1 MKRSWKDSALQQWAA
16 VKHSFSRKKCYILLF
31 YRPAAGQSQLGET
44 GCVLHGTKSLLKSNR
59 FFFAVTIL
67 DVTELRFNH
76 TKSHTVSWLE
86 VLTEIGFK
94 WTILFS
100 VCTYALLLTHIMT
113 EFGKKKNRLIQLIS
127 VFSIPFSVLSKIKGL
142 DSSQCLLA
150 FLCYRKLGKLLT
162 KERHR
167 KQNQCTLGWGW
178 DLSSA
183 VICFS
188 YTAPG

>member
-1 MKRSWKDSALQQWAA
+1 MSSSEAQFFKE
-16 VKHSFSRKKCYILLF
+16 KCYILLF
-31 YRPAAGQSQLGET
+31 YRPAAGQNQLGET

-67 DVTELRFNH
+67 DVTELRFNRA
-76 TKSHTVSWLE
+76 KSHTVSWLE
-86 VLTEIGFK
+86 VLTEIGFR

>member
-1 MKRSWKDSALQQWAA
+1 MLHLALLQTSCRTKPARGNRLCAA
-16 VKHSFSRKKCYILLF
+16 WHQELTQVKQVFFCSNHLGCYRAKIQPRKV
-31 YRPAAGQSQLGET
+31 SH
-44 GCVLHGTKSLLKSNR
+44 CVLTWSLNR
-59 FFFAVTIL
+59 NRLQMNHSVLCLYICITI
-67 DVTELRFNH
+67 DTYNEYN
-76 TKSHTVSWLE
+76 LE
-86 VLTEIGFK
+86 
-94 WTILFS
+94 
-100 VCTYALLLTHIMT
+100 
-113 EFGKKKNRLIQLIS
+113 KKKNRLILIKLIS

-142 DSSQCLLA
+142 DSSRCLLA